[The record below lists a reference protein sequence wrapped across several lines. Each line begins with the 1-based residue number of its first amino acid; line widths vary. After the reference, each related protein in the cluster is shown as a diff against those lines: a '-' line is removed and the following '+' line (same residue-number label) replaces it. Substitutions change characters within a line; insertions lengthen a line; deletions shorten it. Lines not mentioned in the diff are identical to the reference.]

1 MHLFGDFADEVGT
14 VVDSVGVLVMVT
26 GAIRAFVRVFRR
38 HPENAG
44 HRYQNFR
51 QDLGRAILVGL
62 ELMIAAD
69 IIRTVAVA
77 PTLLSVSILGT
88 IVLIRTFLSWSLE
101 VEIEGRWP
109 WQEPRAK
116 RD

>member
-1 MHLFGDFADEVGT
+1 MHYDDLADNVAT
-14 VVDSVGVLVMVT
+14 AVDSVGVLVMVA
-26 GAIRAFVRVFRR
+26 GALLAGARMFTVRREYV
-38 HPENAG
+38 G
-44 HRYQNFR
+44 HRYQVFR

-77 PTLLSVSILGT
+77 PTLSSVSVLAS

-109 WQEPRAK
+109 WQSKGQGR
-116 RD
+116 

>member
-1 MHLFGDFADEVGT
+1 MHFFGDIADNVGT
-14 VVDSVGVLVMVT
+14 IVDSVGVLVMVV
-26 GAIRAFVRVFRR
+26 GAGVAGLRVVRPRPQDV
-38 HPENAG
+38 G
-44 HRYQNFR
+44 HRYQSFR
-51 QDLGRAILVGL
+51 QNLGRAILIGL

-77 PTLLSVSILGT
+77 PTLVSVSILGS

-109 WQEPRAK
+109 WQPKVKGE
-116 RD
+116 